1 MKTIDFN
8 PECVFSFHPHLASVV
23 FSKRRQKSDQ
33 DAKLKIQD
41 WRQFE
46 MDTLSKIISRRR
58 SNILEF
64 TSPAQKGWYY
74 LIKYTLI
81 VFLVLFLF
89 EVILDFIP
97 IGFKDGSYLPTGHVV
112 VLSLTLIYVLVGFIA
127 IARESFILS
136 AVYSILM
143 SIGVFASMFTIQ
155 SKFESPQIIASYI
168 LASLVNFLS
177 YVYASILY
185 KVTHA
190 VNSIA

>member
-1 MKTIDFN
+1 
-8 PECVFSFHPHLASVV
+8 
-23 FSKRRQKSDQ
+23 
-33 DAKLKIQD
+33 
-41 WRQFE
+41 
-46 MDTLSKIISRRR
+46 MDTLPKIINRRR

-81 VFLVLFLF
+81 VFLILFLF

-97 IGFKDGSYLPTGHVV
+97 IGVEDGSYLPTGHVI
-112 VLSLTLIYVLVGFIA
+112 VLSLTLIYILVGFIA

-136 AVYSILM
+136 VIYSILM
-143 SIGVFASMFTIQ
+143 SIGVFASIFTIQ

-177 YVYASILY
+177 YVYAGILY

-190 VNSIA
+190 NNSIA